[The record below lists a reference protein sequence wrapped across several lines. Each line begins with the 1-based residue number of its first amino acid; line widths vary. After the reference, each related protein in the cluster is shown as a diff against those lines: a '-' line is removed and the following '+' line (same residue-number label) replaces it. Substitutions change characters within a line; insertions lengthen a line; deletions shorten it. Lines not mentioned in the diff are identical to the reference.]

1 MNGADAIAKCLVKEG
16 VDIIF
21 GYSGVAIDPFWNSVG
36 KENIKTVLVR
46 TEQNAGHAASGYAR
60 TLGKVGVCAV
70 TSGPG
75 ATNLLTGIATAYADS
90 IPLVCI
96 TGQVNKD
103 QIGSD
108 CFQEADVTGAAES
121 FVKFSYLI
129 REVKDIPRIIHEAF
143 FVASTGRRGPVL
155 IDIPMDIQLKRIPDF
170 DYPEEEP
177 KMRTYKPT
185 VKGNTVQIKKVV
197 KVLENAKKPLII
209 AGGGVFLSGAKKE
222 LRAFVERHS
231 IPVVS
236 TMMGLGVL
244 PSDHPMYYGMVG
256 NNGNAHANR
265 AMREC
270 DTLLMVGA
278 RVADRA
284 VAAPDMTFEGKILVH
299 MDVDPAEIG
308 KNVGPTIPIVGDIK
322 HIFMDFLE
330 SELTTSKHDTWVN
343 MLDLYRDSM
352 KEERHSSKG
361 FVNPQTFV
369 RKLSLAM
376 EDESVYVADVGQN
389 QLFSC
394 RNIILRDRGKFFT
407 SGGMGTMGYSIP
419 AAMGA
424 KAAERDTQ
432 VVAVCGDGSFQMS
445 MMELATIKQFDLP
458 VKIVVMRNTYLGLV
472 REHQHHVYSDEYN
485 MVYLGE
491 DPDLSMI
498 AKAYDVGYFR
508 ADNMEGIDDKIAAFL
523 KEDRT
528 AIFEIRIDPEEN
540 VKEL

>member
-1 MNGADAIAKCLVKEG
+1 
-16 VDIIF
+16 
-21 GYSGVAIDPFWNSVG
+21 
-36 KENIKTVLVR
+36 
-46 TEQNAGHAASGYAR
+46 
-60 TLGKVGVCAV
+60 
-70 TSGPG
+70 
-75 ATNLLTGIATAYADS
+75 
-90 IPLVCI
+90 
-96 TGQVNKD
+96 
-103 QIGSD
+103 
-108 CFQEADVTGAAES
+108 
-121 FVKFSYLI
+121 
-129 REVKDIPRIIHEAF
+129 
-143 FVASTGRRGPVL
+143 
-155 IDIPMDIQLKRIPDF
+155 
-170 DYPEEEP
+170 
-177 KMRTYKPT
+177 
-185 VKGNTVQIKKVV
+185 
-197 KVLENAKKPLII
+197 
-209 AGGGVFLSGAKKE
+209 
-222 LRAFVERHS
+222 
-231 IPVVS
+231 
-236 TMMGLGVL
+236 
-244 PSDHPMYYGMVG
+244 
-256 NNGNAHANR
+256 
-265 AMREC
+265 
-270 DTLLMVGA
+270 MVGA

-498 AKAYDVGYFR
+498 AKAYEVGYFR

>member
-1 MNGADAIAKCLVKEG
+1 MTGADAIAKCLIKEG
-16 VDIIF
+16 VDTIF

-36 KENIKTVLVR
+36 KEKIRTVLVR

-60 TLGKVGVCAV
+60 TLGKTGVCAV

-96 TGQVNKD
+96 TGQVNTD

-108 CFQEADVTGAAES
+108 VFQEVDVTGAAES
-121 FVKFSYLI
+121 FVKYSYLI
-129 REVKDIPRIIHEAF
+129 RDVKEIPRIMHEAF
-143 FVASTGRRGPVL
+143 YVASTGRKGPVL
-155 IDIPMDIQLKRIPDF
+155 IDIPSDVQLQRISDF
-170 DYPEEEP
+170 DYPDDEP

-185 VKGNTVQIKKVV
+185 IKGNAVQIKKVI

-209 AGGGVFLSGAKKE
+209 AGGGVFLSNAKKD
-222 LRAFVERHS
+222 LRSFVEKHQ

-236 TMMGLGVL
+236 TMMGIGVL
-244 PSDHPMYYGMVG
+244 PTDHPMYYGMVG
-256 NNGNAHANR
+256 NNGNSCANR

-284 VAAPDMTFEGKILVH
+284 VAAPDMTFDGKVLVH

-322 HIFMDFLE
+322 HIFADFME
-330 SELTTSKHDTWVN
+330 AEFKDKHETWVN

-352 KEERHSSKG
+352 KEEHHSSPD
-361 FVNPQTFV
+361 FVNPQIFV
-369 RKLSLAM
+369 RKLCTAM
-376 EDESVYVADVGQN
+376 RDDAVYVADVGQN

-394 RNIILRDRGKFFT
+394 RNIIMRDRNKFFT

-419 AAMGA
+419 AAMGV
-424 KAAERDTQ
+424 KAAERKTQ
-432 VVAVCGDGSFQMS
+432 VIAVCGDGAFQMS

-458 VKIVVMRNTYLGLV
+458 VKIVVVRNEYLGLV
-472 REHQHHVYSDEYN
+472 REHQGHNYDGEYN
-485 MVYLGE
+485 MVYLGK
-491 DPDLSMI
+491 DPDLGRLSE
-498 AKAYDVGYFR
+498 AYGIRYIL
-508 ADNMEGIDDKIAAFL
+508 AENMKDIDEKISDFL
-523 KEDRT
+523 SGDDAVILEVLT
-528 AIFEIRIDPEEN
+528 DPEED
-540 VKEL
+540 VFKE

>member
-16 VDIIF
+16 VDTIF
-21 GYSGVAIDPFWNSVG
+21 GYSGVAIDPFWNSIG
-36 KENIKTVLVR
+36 KENINAVLVR

-60 TLGKVGVCAV
+60 TLGKAGVCAV

-96 TGQVNKD
+96 TGQVNTD

-108 CFQEADVTGAAES
+108 VFQEADVTGAAES
-121 FVKFSYLI
+121 FVKYSYLI
-129 REVKDIPRIIHEAF
+129 RDVKDIPRIIHEAF

-170 DYPEEEP
+170 EYPLEEP

-185 VKGNTVQIKKVV
+185 VKGNAVQIKKVIR
-197 KVLENAKKPLII
+197 VLESAKKPLII

-256 NNGNAHANR
+256 NNGNAIANR
-265 AMREC
+265 ALREC

-284 VAAPDMTFEGKILVH
+284 VATPNMTFDGKVLIH

-308 KNVGPTIPIVGDIK
+308 KNVGPTIPIVGDVR
-322 HIFMDFLE
+322 HIFEDFLE
-330 SELTTSKHDTWVN
+330 ADFTAKHDTWVN

-352 KEERHSSKG
+352 TEERHSSRDY
-361 FVNPQTFV
+361 VNPQSFV
-369 RKLSLAM
+369 HKLSLAM
-376 EDESVYVADVGQN
+376 NDTSVYVADVGQN

-394 RNIILRDRGKFFT
+394 RNIILRERTKFFT

-419 AAMGA
+419 AAMGV
-424 KAAERDTQ
+424 KAAEPDTQ

-445 MMELATIKQFDLP
+445 MMELATINQFKFP
-458 VKIVVMRNTYLGLV
+458 IKIVVMRNQYLGLV
-472 REHQHHVYSDEYN
+472 REHQHHNYNDEYN
-485 MVYLGE
+485 MVLIGE
-491 DPDLSMI
+491 EPDLSKI
-498 AKAYDVGYFR
+498 AEAYNVGYIR
-508 ADNMEGIDDKIAAFL
+508 ADNMDGIDEKIEKFLSDDK
-523 KEDRT
+523 T
-528 AIFEIRIDPEEN
+528 VIFEIRIDPEEN
-540 VKEL
+540 VMNQ